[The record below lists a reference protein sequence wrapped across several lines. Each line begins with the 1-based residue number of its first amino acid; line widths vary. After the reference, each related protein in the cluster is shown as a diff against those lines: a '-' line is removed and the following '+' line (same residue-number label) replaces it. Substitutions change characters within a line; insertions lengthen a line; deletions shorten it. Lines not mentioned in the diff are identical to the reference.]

1 MPALPG
7 MHALVVIGLML
18 VALWLFTRDRIPLE
32 ATSLGVLLF
41 LVGFFQV
48 FPFGGIEPQS
58 FLVHFGNEALVTV
71 VALLVL
77 GQGLEITGALQPLA
91 ALLTRYWLARPQL
104 ALAATLVTCAISSA
118 FINNL
123 PMVAVLMPIMV
134 ACCLKVGTPVSQVLM
149 PMNFANTLGMWTT
162 IGTSTNLLAV
172 GIAVQLGVDN
182 IGIFD
187 FAAPG
192 LMGAAIGVAYLLI
205 AGPFLLP
212 ERQPPLQDTSPRVF
226 NAALHVNER
235 SPAQG
240 KSIAEVLAL
249 TQNRMRIDQIQR
261 GEDLTVAKLPSV
273 RIRAGDRLLVRDT
286 PDRLKEFEQ
295 LLGAT
300 LFRPEDVGQPVS
312 ERNPLSTAG
321 QQLAEIVVTRASPL
335 YQTVLDSTELM
346 ERYGL
351 LPLAVHRGRAARSL
365 SLDDLRLRAGD
376 VILVQGTRAA
386 ITGLRAAGTTPVL
399 DGTVD
404 LPDTERARGA
414 LAIMTLVVLLGAFEI
429 LPMSIAG
436 LLGVALMLGTRCLR
450 WRHVGEALDPGVV
463 MIMVASL
470 ALGTAMLDTGAAE
483 YIANLVTAATAGLS
497 PAAVLSIL
505 MAVVTALTQVVSAK
519 PAAAL
524 GTPISISIAHQ
535 LGVAPEPFVVGVIFA
550 VNLTFVTPIGHP
562 TNVMIMTA
570 GGYRFVDFVRFG
582 LPLAILMWAAFSI
595 ILPAYY
601 GLAYDVSWLRF

>member
-41 LVGFFQV
+41 LVGFFQL
-48 FPFGGIEPQS
+48 FPYGEIEPQN

-91 ALLTRYWLARPQL
+91 ALLTRYWQVRPRL
-104 ALAATLVTCAISSA
+104 ALAATLITCVISSA
-118 FINNL
+118 FVNNL

-134 ACCLKVGTPVSQVLM
+134 ACCLRVGTPVSQVLM

-162 IGTSTNLLAV
+162 IGTSTNLLAI

-192 LMGAAIGVAYLLI
+192 LLGAGIGVIYLWL

-212 ERQPPLQDTSPRVF
+212 ERRPPLQDTSPRVF
-226 NAALHVNER
+226 NAALHINDK

-261 GEDLTVAKLPSV
+261 GNDLTVAKLPSV
-273 RIRAGDRLLVRDT
+273 RIRVGDRLLVRDT
-286 PDRLKEFEQ
+286 PDRLKDFEQ

-300 LFRPEDVGQPVS
+300 LFRPEDVQQPVS
-312 ERNPLSTAG
+312 ERNPLETAS
-321 QQLAEIVVTRASPL
+321 QQLAEVVITRSSPL
-335 YQTVLDSTELM
+335 YQTVLDSNELV

-351 LPLAVHRGRAARSL
+351 LPLAVHRGRAARTL
-365 SLDDLRLRAGD
+365 SLEDLRLRAGD
-376 VILVQGTRAA
+376 VILVQGTRQA
-386 ITGLRAAGTTPVL
+386 IAGIRASGMMPVL
-399 DGTVD
+399 DGTID
-404 LPDTERARGA
+404 LPDTARARTA
-414 LAIMTLVVLLGAFEI
+414 LAVMAVVVLLGAFEI

-436 LLGVALMLGTRCLR
+436 LLGVALMLALRCLR
-450 WRHVGEALDPGVV
+450 WRNVGESLDPGVI

-470 ALGTAMLDTGAAE
+470 ALGTAMLDTGAAQ
-483 YIANLVTAATAGLS
+483 YIANLVTAATDGLS

-505 MAVVTALTQVVSAK
+505 MAVMATLTQVVSAK

-524 GTPISISIAHQ
+524 GTPIAISIAQQ
-535 LGVAPEPFVVGVIFA
+535 LGVPPEAFVVGVIFA

-570 GGYRFVDFVRFG
+570 GGYRFGDFVRFG
-582 LPLAILMWAAFSI
+582 LPLTILMWAAFSL

-601 GLAYDVSWLRF
+601 GLSFDVSWLQF